1 MERGRKYLM
10 ETKLSSATKEVIISD
25 DRPTVLI
32 GERINPAG
40 KKKLA
45 ESLKTGNMDI
55 VRKEAIEQ
63 VKAGA
68 DVLDVNVTVFGQDE
82 APVLPLAVR
91 TVMEVTD
98 VPICIDSA
106 NAEALKAALKIYKGK
121 PLINSVS
128 GEEKSLERVLPL
140 VKEYGTAVVALTQ
153 DDNGIPKDA
162 ATRINIAEKIMNRA
176 AQMGIPREDIIVDC
190 LALTIG
196 ADPMSA
202 VIAMQTIREIKTRFG
217 VNMTLGASNI
227 SFGLPD
233 RMYINASYLAMML
246 AAGITCPVVD
256 AAKVKAYILATDL
269 LLARDKRARRYIQ
282 GFRERTAAM
291 EEAAAAAAAP
301 KP

>member
-1 MERGRKYLM
+1 M
-10 ETKLSSATKEVIISD
+10 ETKLTSATKEVIISD

-68 DVLDVNVTVFGQDE
+68 DILDVNVTVFGQDE
-82 APVLPLAVR
+82 TPILPLAVK
-91 TVMEVTD
+91 TVMEVAD
-98 VPICIDSA
+98 VPLCIDSA
-106 NAEALKAALKIYKGK
+106 NAEALKAALKIYQGK

-128 GEEKSLERVLPL
+128 GEERPLERVLPL
-140 VKEYGTAVVALTQ
+140 VKEYRTAVVGLTQ

-162 ATRINIAEKIMNRA
+162 ATRVAIAEKIINRA
-176 AQMGIPREDIIVDC
+176 AQMGIPREDIVIDC
-190 LALTIG
+190 LALAIG

-202 VIAMQTIREIKTRFG
+202 VTALQTIREIKSRFG

-227 SFGLPD
+227 SYGMPD
-233 RMYINASYLAMML
+233 RIYINTSYLAMTI
-246 AAGITCPVVD
+246 AAGVTCPVVD
-256 AAKVKAYILATDL
+256 VAKVRPYILGTDL

-282 GFRERTAAM
+282 AFRERQAVLEQPAA
-291 EEAAAAAAAP
+291 
-301 KP
+301 